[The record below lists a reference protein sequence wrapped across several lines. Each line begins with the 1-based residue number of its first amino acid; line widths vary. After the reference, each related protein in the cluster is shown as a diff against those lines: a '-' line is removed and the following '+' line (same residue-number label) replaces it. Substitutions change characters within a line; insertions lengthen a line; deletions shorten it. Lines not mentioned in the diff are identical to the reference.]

1 MSLKASIVGLQVKQ
15 LKGALQ
21 YLAKIGE
28 DYEVPTPKCFL
39 DADTLTNSNLLLQ
52 ELNC

>member
-21 YLAKIGE
+21 YLAKIGKRLPY
-28 DYEVPTPKCFL
+28 DL
-39 DADTLTNSNLLLQ
+39 HLLLWYPYKYA
-52 ELNC
+52 C